1 MIKPLLRLR
10 LPGAVDFRFPDDQQS
25 NNQSSAPIAR
35 RPDFTFPVSTLGL
48 LSSAPYLPHN
58 LQIRSPETMKSPED
72 FIVPWVKTAEP
83 YSDKHMD
90 IAWENPQIIRMMS
103 NENPLGPSEHILN
116 AIMEAA
122 RFGNLYPGSG
132 PRLRGKLGEKAG
144 LTANHVVLGN
154 GSTDVINFVAHT
166 FVAPGDEAVI
176 PVPTFPMYEARVKI
190 AGGIAVQVP
199 MTPEFYW
206 DMEAIFKAITPK
218 TKLIFISSPNN
229 PTGNQIEEVDLL
241 RILELDIPTFFDEAY
256 YELENEVV
264 SRAHLIEK
272 YPHLMVNRTF
282 SKAFGLAGFRV
293 GYILCDPKLVSYF
306 NSVRF
311 PWNVSSIAIAAALA
325 GLEDIEDQEQKRT
338 NVIVGRDYILNEI
351 NKIHGLRAFPSEGNF
366 VLIDASV
373 LDKASLEIRDKMSAK
388 GIYIRPMSGHNMA
401 RGFIRVTVGTPE
413 QNRYFIE
420 TFTEY
425 CREIMGVNS

>member
-1 MIKPLLRLR
+1 M
-10 LPGAVDFRFPDDQQS
+10 D
-25 NNQSSAPIAR
+25 N
-35 RPDFTFPVSTLGL
+35 
-48 LSSAPYLPHN
+48 Y
-58 LQIRSPETMKSPED
+58 MKSLEN

-103 NENPLGPSEHILN
+103 NENPLGPSEHILD

-122 RFGNLYPGSG
+122 RLGNLYPGSG
-132 PRLRGKLGEKAG
+132 PHLRQKLGEKAG

-166 FVAPGDEAVI
+166 FVGPGDEAVI

-190 AGGIAVQVP
+190 TGGIAVQVP

-206 DMEAIFKAITPK
+206 DMEAIFKTITPK
-218 TKLIFISSPNN
+218 TKLIFICSPNN
-229 PTGNQIEEVDLL
+229 PTGNQIEEKDLL
-241 RILELDIPTFFDEAY
+241 RILELGIPTFFDEAY

-264 SRAHLIEK
+264 SRALLIEK
-272 YPHLMVNRTF
+272 YPHMMVNRTF

-293 GYILCDPKLVSYF
+293 GYILCDPKLAGYF
-306 NSVRF
+306 NRVRY
-311 PWNVSSIAIAAALA
+311 PWNVSSFAIAAALA
-325 GLEDIEDQEQKRT
+325 GLEDIEDQEHKRK

-351 NKIHGLRAFPSEGNF
+351 NKIHGLRALPSEGNF

-373 LDKASLEIRDKMSAK
+373 LDKESLEIRDKMSAK

-401 RGFIRVTVGTPE
+401 RGFIRVTVTHLTESIKNTWIPLE
-413 QNRYFIE
+413 RQQKQE
-420 TFTEY
+420 TLELRCQINTSFE
-425 CREIMGVNS
+425 C